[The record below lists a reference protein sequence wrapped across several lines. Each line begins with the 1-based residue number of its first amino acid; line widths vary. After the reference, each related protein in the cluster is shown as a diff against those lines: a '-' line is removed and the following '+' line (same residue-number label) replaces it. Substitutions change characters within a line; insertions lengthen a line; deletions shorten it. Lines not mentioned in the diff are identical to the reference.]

1 MRMRKLERGYQ
12 IILKSFFE
20 NNNSTCSCLRLEGH
34 FNDKLL
40 KKLQIKRNYFELK
53 RIIFFYKVNIQ

>member
-1 MRMRKLERGYQ
+1 MRMRKIEQGYQ

-20 NNNSTCSCLRLEGH
+20 SNNSTCSCLQLEGH

-40 KKLQIKRNYFELK
+40 RKLQIKRNYFELK

>member
-1 MRMRKLERGYQ
+1 MRMRKIERGYQ

-20 NNNSTCSCLRLEGH
+20 NNNSTCSFLRLEGH

>member
-1 MRMRKLERGYQ
+1 MRMRKIERGYQ

-40 KKLQIKRNYFELK
+40 KKIANKKKLF
-53 RIIFFYKVNIQ
+53 

>member
-1 MRMRKLERGYQ
+1 MRMRKIEQGYQ

-34 FNDKLL
+34 FNDNPKQ
-40 KKLQIKRNYFELK
+40 LQIKRNYFELK